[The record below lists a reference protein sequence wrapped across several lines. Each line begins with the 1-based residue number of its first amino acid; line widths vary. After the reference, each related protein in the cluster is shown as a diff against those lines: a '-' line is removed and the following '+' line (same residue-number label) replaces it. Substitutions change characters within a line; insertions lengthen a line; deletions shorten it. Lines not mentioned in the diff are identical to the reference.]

1 MADDQKSGEQDKQ
14 KLPSRDEKARGAEQ
28 RGERNTPEGDAGI
41 DAPMDPEDKAF
52 IKKNK

>member
-1 MADDQKSGEQDKQ
+1 MANDENASEQDKQ
-14 KLPSRDEKARGAEQ
+14 KLPSRDEKGGAPQ
-28 RGERNTPEGDAGI
+28 HGERNSPEGDAGV